1 MTFSPVFS
9 SKISDQHIRK
19 LFVKK
24 KYGKKVSCSVCKNS
38 KIKWLEKRIFRCQ
51 KCWRKGSLTTGT
63 FLEKSKLSLRI
74 WYEVAWCFTLAHSAR
89 KASRLLGLNYKL
101 CWQSY
106 QTMRKSFVQNSLNQ
120 KKKITGTVEVDESFY
135 GGLFKN
141 LRKETR
147 WKYRYEGKAKRGRG
161 AIYRKQPVFG
171 IFKRNGEVYLELI
184 TRCSKPELQ
193 EIIKRKIKK
202 KTEIFSD
209 TFKSYHSLVGLG
221 YVHNTVDHGMEIY
234 VDGRVH
240 INGMEGFWGLSKT
253 NMHTY
258 KGINKKNWI
267 LYLKEMEF
275 RYNNRKL
282 NFEQFVIK
290 IIKILMSYKRKDFV
304 PY

>member
-1 MTFSPVFS
+1 M
-9 SKISDQHIRK
+9 
-19 LFVKK
+19 
-24 KYGKKVSCSVCKNS
+24 
-38 KIKWLEKRIFRCQ
+38 EKRIFRCQ
-51 KCWRKGSLTTGT
+51 KCWRKRSLTTGT
-63 FLEKSKLSLRI
+63 FLERSKLSLRM
-74 WYEVAWCFTLAHSAR
+74 WYELVWCFALAHSAR

-106 QTMRKSFVQNSLNQ
+106 QTMRKSFVKHSLSQ

-141 LRKETR
+141 LRKETH
-147 WKYRYEGKAKRGRG
+147 WKYRYEGKAKRGG
-161 AIYRKQPVFG
+161 AIYKKQPVFR
-171 IFKRNGEVYLELI
+171 IFKRNGEAYLELI

-193 EIIKRKIKK
+193 EIIKRKVKK

-221 YVHNTVDHGMEIY
+221 YIHSTVDHGMREW
-234 VDGRVH
+234 V
-240 INGMEGFWGLSKT
+240 
-253 NMHTY
+253 
-258 KGINKKNWI
+258 

-282 NFEQFVIK
+282 NFEQFVLK
-290 IIKILMSYKRKDFV
+290 IIKILMSYNSNDFV